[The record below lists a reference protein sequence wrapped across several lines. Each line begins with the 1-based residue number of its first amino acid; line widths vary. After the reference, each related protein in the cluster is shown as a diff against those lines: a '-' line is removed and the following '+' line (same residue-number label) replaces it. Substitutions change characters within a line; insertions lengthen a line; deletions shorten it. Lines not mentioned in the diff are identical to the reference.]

1 MMFVLYQDNHFL
13 QMYSASLLLILNK
26 QSQIMLQIKTIISL
40 TMCCL
45 LIGLT
50 ACADNEAPVEKE
62 TKSEL
67 TEAVKSV
74 TVVEPVETVAAE
86 PEMDAVVET
95 INEEVSEV
103 VVAATSIVE
112 ETVIDAVEQAKAEI
126 AEVPEPRQLTV
137 LAGAT
142 SFSPKV
148 LFANP
153 GDEICWVNM
162 TAHDS
167 QSIEGLIPEG
177 AEPWHIA
184 LGRNGCVTLTVEGV
198 YIYKCNPHYPVGMAG
213 AIVVGKANNIEQIEA
228 NATGRAKG
236 VVIKVKRALE
246 Q

>member
-1 MMFVLYQDNHFL
+1 M
-13 QMYSASLLLILNK
+13 
-26 QSQIMLQIKTIISL
+26 
-40 TMCCL
+40 
-45 LIGLT
+45 GLT
-50 ACADNEAPVEKE
+50 GCGDSEAPVEKE
-62 TKSEL
+62 ASSEL
-67 TEAVKSV
+67 TEIVKSV
-74 TVVEPVETVAAE
+74 AVVAPVESAPAE
-86 PEMDAVVET
+86 PEMDVVVET

-103 VVAATSIVE
+103 VVAGTSIVE